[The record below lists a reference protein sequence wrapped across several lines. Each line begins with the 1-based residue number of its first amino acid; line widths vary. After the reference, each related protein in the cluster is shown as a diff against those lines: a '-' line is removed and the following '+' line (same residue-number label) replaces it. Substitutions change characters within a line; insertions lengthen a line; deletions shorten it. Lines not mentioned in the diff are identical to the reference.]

1 MEEGLER
8 GAWLIRF
15 LIRSR
20 GWSVQVIK
28 ECSLYPFGPADT
40 FLCRFPV
47 YLLYY
52 PLVHIPIY
60 PYHEGNVSRINYET
74 VGAYEGQEGGIFVWV
89 LRTFASTANL

>member
-20 GWSVQVIK
+20 GWSVQVIE

-52 PLVHIPIY
+52 PLVHITIY
-60 PYHEGNVSRINYET
+60 PYHEGNVSRIKHEP
-74 VGAYEGQEGGIFVWV
+74 VGAFVELLER
-89 LRTFASTANL
+89 LRGVSLYGY